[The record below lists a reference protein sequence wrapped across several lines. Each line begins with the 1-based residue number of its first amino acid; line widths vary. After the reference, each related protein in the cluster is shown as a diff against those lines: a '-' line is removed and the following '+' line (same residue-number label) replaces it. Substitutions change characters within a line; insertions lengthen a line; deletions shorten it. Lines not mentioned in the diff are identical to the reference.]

1 MPTVIGLTGPT
12 GAGKST
18 VSEFFARHGFAV
30 IDCDAVSKEV
40 ETPGSDALKAIVA
53 AFGEGVLCADGSLDR
68 QKLADTAFATPE
80 ATEKLNA
87 ATHPYIMKAIH
98 EKIDAA
104 AATGVRAILLDAPTL
119 FEAGADSLC
128 DRIIAIVADPKKREQ
143 RIIARDKLCPCSAC
157 LRLDAGKSD
166 AFYTEH
172 AQDVIIN
179 NADKDTLLMR
189 CTEMFHE
196 YIRIF
201 DWKF

>member
-1 MPTVIGLTGPT
+1 MSTIIGLTGPT

-40 ETPGSDALKAIVA
+40 EAPGSDALRAVTDV
-53 AFGEGVLCADGSLDR
+53 FGSDVLNADGSLNR
-68 QKLADTAFATPE
+68 QELADLAFASPE

-104 AATGVRAILLDAPTL
+104 AATGVRAVLLDAPTL

-143 RIIARDKLCPCSAC
+143 RIIARDKLSCCSAG
-157 LRLDAGKSD
+157 LRLDAGKPD
-166 AFYTEH
+166 AFYTER
-172 AQDVIIN
+172 AQDVIVN

-201 DWKF
+201 NWKF